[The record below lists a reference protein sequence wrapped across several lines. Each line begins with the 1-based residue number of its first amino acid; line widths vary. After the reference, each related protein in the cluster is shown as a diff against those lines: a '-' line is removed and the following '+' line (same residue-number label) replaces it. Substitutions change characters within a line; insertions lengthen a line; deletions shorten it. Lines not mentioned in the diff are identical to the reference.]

1 VLAKQVLDYLL
12 SDPTAIPQ
20 ANRANQAREN
30 PRIAVAR
37 GARGVRG
44 ALQDH
49 PRVEGLLRGLQI
61 MLVKAPRLFVG
72 WLAAGRWGP
81 VGSSV
86 GCVLNGQIP

>member
-1 VLAKQVLDYLL
+1 MLAKQVLDYLL
-12 SDPTAIPQ
+12 SDPQRYHT
-20 ANRANQAREN
+20 RTELTKRE
-30 PRIAVAR
+30 RTR
-37 GARGVRG
+37 GLLSPSGQERVRV